1 MAETKYKRVHHTKR
15 EREREREIIKENRMD
30 KLKKSP
36 K

>member
-1 MAETKYKRVHHTKR
+1 MAETKYKRVHHTK
-15 EREREREIIKENRMD
+15 REREREIIKENRMD